1 MFQQIPR
8 DDIEFL
14 RGTTVYRKVYYE
26 FGANVTFDKV
36 SILGWSKSG
45 KTVKV
50 LDVVE
55 DRSLFVRPENLF
67 EKSLDE
73 KSNTT

>member
-1 MFQQIPR
+1 MLQQIPR

-26 FGANVTFDKV
+26 FGALVTHDRV

-45 KTVKV
+45 KTVQV
-50 LDVVE
+50 LDPVE
-55 DRSLFVRPENLF
+55 DRKFFVRQENLF
-67 EKSLDE
+67 ENVE
-73 KSNTT
+73 P